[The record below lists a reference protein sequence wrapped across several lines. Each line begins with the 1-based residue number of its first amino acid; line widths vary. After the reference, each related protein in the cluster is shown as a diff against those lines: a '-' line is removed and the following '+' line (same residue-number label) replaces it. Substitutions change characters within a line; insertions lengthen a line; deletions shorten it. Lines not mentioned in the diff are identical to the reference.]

1 VLDKIRVPTSVGGER
16 TWSFD
21 DPPGDMIDLAR
32 RVGAVFPNIP
42 LLGLDILRCKST
54 GKAHVLEINAG
65 GNVWHYSSQLAA
77 KERATHPDHFPSAE
91 QKQRSFEMVAEILIR
106 KAIAAAS

>member
-1 VLDKIRVPTSVGGER
+1 
-16 TWSFD
+16 
-21 DPPGDMIDLAR
+21 MIDLAR

-77 KERATHPDHFPSAE
+77 KERAAHPEYFPNGH